1 MSCSHLQHGGGAMTI
16 NPPACTPLTR
26 WTLSRNGRNPT
37 APEGATRFS
46 TARLATACALATAAA
61 LSTSALAQNPT
72 AAPKQ
77 VQGVAIVHAT
87 IHPMTPGEPTIAD
100 GFVLFADGKIV
111 SVGDSAAMPQ
121 TDGYLIHDAT
131 GLHLYP
137 GLVAIGSPMGL
148 IEVDQVRSTDDRS
161 ELGQWHPETIAAVAV
176 NPDSE
181 LIPVSRANGILTSV
195 SFPGGGVICGHAS
208 ALRMDGWT
216 TEDLAIKPR
225 TGLVI
230 KWPATE
236 PLMRRG
242 FRSPGAQAGRST
254 ETIKQLDQFFDDATA
269 WVAARAADPSTAI
282 DLRYDRVQSVLDGT
296 EPVIID
302 ASSSGQIESAV
313 LWAAKRGFK
322 AIIMGGSGAEE
333 VAPLLVRHKV
343 PVVIRGT
350 LSVPRLPDEPYN
362 APFSLPA
369 RLRDAGVTYCI
380 APVGDSLGGDA
391 SNDRWLPHNAG
402 VAVAHGL
409 TPDQA
414 MAAITRDAA
423 AIMGLGES
431 LGTIE
436 PGKSATI
443 ILARGSPLDIR
454 TEVLGAWIDGRK
466 IQLDNNQDLLEKRY
480 REKYRQLGQP

>member
-1 MSCSHLQHGGGAMTI
+1 MSC
-16 NPPACTPLTR
+16 
-26 WTLSRNGRNPT
+26 LSRDP
-37 APEGATRFS
+37 GATTIVPPPCS
-46 TARLATACALATAAA
+46 HRLAAACALVAGATLA
-61 LSTSALAQNPT
+61 LPSLALAQNPT
-72 AAPKQ
+72 AAPRQ
-77 VQGVAIVHAT
+77 DQGVAIVHAT
-87 IHPMTPGEPTIAD
+87 IHPMTQGEPTIAD
-100 GFVLFADGKIV
+100 GFALFSDGKIV
-111 SVGDSAAMPQ
+111 AVGESATMPQ
-121 TDGYLIHDAT
+121 VDGYVIQDAT

-181 LIPVSRANGILTSV
+181 LIPVSRSNGILTSI
-195 SFPGGGVICGHAS
+195 SFPGGGTICGHAS

-216 TEDLAIKPR
+216 TEDLTIKPR

-236 PLMRRG
+236 PLMRVG
-242 FRSPGAQAGRST
+242 FRNRGAQAGRSA
-254 ETIKQLDQFFDDATA
+254 ETIEQIDQFFDDAKSWA
-269 WVAARAADPSTAI
+269 DARAADPTTVI
-282 DLRYDRVQSVLDGT
+282 DLRYDRVQAVLAGT

-302 ASSSGQIESAV
+302 ASSAGQIESAV
-313 LWAAKRGFK
+313 LWASKRGFK
-322 AIIMGGSGAEE
+322 AIIMGGSGAVE
-333 VAPLLVRHKV
+333 VAELLKRHDV

-350 LSVPRLPDEPYN
+350 LALPRLPDEPYD

-369 RLRDAGVTYCI
+369 RLRDAGVRYCI

-423 AIMGLGES
+423 TIMGLGES
-431 LGTIE
+431 LGTLE

-443 ILARGSPLDIR
+443 ILTSGSPLDIR
-454 TEVLGAWIDGRK
+454 TEVVGAWIDGRR
-466 IQLDNNQDLLEKRY
+466 IQLHNNQDLLEQRY
-480 REKYRQLGQP
+480 REKYRQLAEP